1 VPIVTT
7 SNTAL
12 AGSELTSCAL
22 TATSSSTKKE
32 TDPARQSSVRLVS
45 TNFGAERFDNRFATN
60 GRPWST
66 RELTRLKKHAS
77 TQLDKLVKLF
87 PGRTPEAVK
96 TKRTRLGFT
105 GEKNRNWTREEDGQL
120 RDMCSRGM
128 GWTAMARETG
138 IDRETIR
145 SRCLTK
151 LLIRPN
157 KPKVKIIGEPF
168 ADAIRQRA
176 AEDGIAMRGLDR
188 EIGTGTYFTSNC
200 ELRAMRGSGP
210 DMNAIAKAV
219 EFFGGELA
227 INWKDE

>member
-1 VPIVTT
+1 MV
-7 SNTAL
+7 
-12 AGSELTSCAL
+12 
-22 TATSSSTKKE
+22 
-32 TDPARQSSVRLVS
+32 
-45 TNFGAERFDNRFATN
+45 TN
-60 GRPWST
+60 GRPWT
-66 RELTRLKKHAS
+66 KRELTRLRKHAS
-77 TQLDKLVKLF
+77 TPLDKLVKLF

-96 TKRTRLGFT
+96 TKRTRMGFT
-105 GEKNRNWTREEDGQL
+105 GESNIEWPREQDDQL
-120 RDMCSRGM
+120 RAMCQAGM

-145 SRCLTK
+145 WRCINK

-157 KPKVKIIGEPF
+157 KPKVKIVGEPF
-168 ADAIRQRA
+168 ADAVRQRA
-176 AEDGIAMRGLDR
+176 AQDGIGMRALDR

-219 EFFGGELA
+219 AFFGGELT